1 MENGGGDGM
10 CIHTTSANWDLYTK
24 SGEYGLSIGRAN
36 NASSANSRFYL
47 TQSGHLTVG
56 DHAYTDLATSK
67 KGHTMMHV
75 AGGGLSVGPKGNTST
90 TTQGG
95 RYVLGWYMTGYS
107 GSHTYLHLITDLW
120 AGGSPHGNSQYIM
133 GGFHVHGHQYSG
145 GQSVSRERI
154 YFHNWSGGYPGYS
167 NSNGGNWAP
176 GNTVY
181 THSTGYVTLRLLTGS
196 YRGYII
202 DLIQHAW
209 YPTRDINVTSATYS
223 NSSSL

>member
-1 MENGGGDGM
+1 
-10 CIHTTSANWDLYTK
+10 
-24 SGEYGLSIGRAN
+24 
-36 NASSANSRFYL
+36 
-47 TQSGHLTVG
+47 
-56 DHAYTDLATSK
+56 
-67 KGHTMMHV
+67 MHV
-75 AGGGLSVGPKGNTST
+75 AGGGLSVGPKGNVAQST
-90 TTQGG
+90 EGG

-107 GSHTYLHLITDLW
+107 NSLSYLHLITDLW
-120 AGGSPHGNSQYIM
+120 AGGSPHGNNEYIM
-133 GGFHVHGHQYSG
+133 GGFHIHGHQYSG

-154 YFHNWSGGYPGYS
+154 YFHNWSGSYPGYS

-223 NSSSL
+223 NSSTL